1 MNQTIQQSQAALQA
15 LRGRVSLS
23 TSEMYKM
30 IGREEPVRP
39 SRFTVVPLG
48 KNTFDVIDRSTDLSR
63 GARTGHDNAC
73 HYAQQLE
80 ERANFFASVCA
91 ITRYAC
97 RTALRWT
104 VGIAIGLVVFA
115 YYGAGH

>member
-1 MNQTIQQSQAALQA
+1 MNQTIQQSQAVLQA
-15 LRGRVSLS
+15 LRGRISLS

-30 IGREEPVRP
+30 IGREEPVLA

-48 KNTFDVIDRSTDLSR
+48 KNAFDVIDRSTGLSR
-63 GARTGHDNAC
+63 GPRTGHDNAC

-80 ERANFFASVCA
+80 ERADLFASVRE

-97 RTALRWT
+97 RTAARWT
-104 VGIAIGLVVFA
+104 IGITIIVAVFA
-115 YYGAGH
+115 YYGVQQ